1 MHMQR
6 NLLLMLRVAQA
17 VERIAPNAWLLQVS
31 NPVFEGCT
39 FITRET
45 RAKVVGICHGYRG
58 YEKVAT
64 LIGVDP
70 RLVSWQAPGFNHVI
84 YLTDFSLDG
93 ESLYPR
99 LDHWI
104 ETSAEQHWARTDLG
118 YGASDLSRAAVDLY
132 RRVGLLPL
140 GDTTRGF
147 DTWWYN
153 SDLSAKKYWFGH
165 LGGFDSEIGWQVYL
179 DHLEDRLVEIRHAV
193 TDRDKPVTE
202 TIPLVHSR
210 ENHVPV
216 IEALVTGQ
224 ELTTQ
229 VNLPNNGA
237 IEGLPDEIVVEG
249 RGIVGRDQ
257 VQLLQVGRLPRSLM
271 SKVLWPRWTEAERVM
286 GAVQRHDFGMLREIV
301 LADHRTQST
310 EQADKLLTGAFAEEY
325 NAEVVRWYNGSD
337 S

>member
-1 MHMQR
+1 MR
-6 NLLLMLRVAQA
+6 LLTA
-17 VERIAPNAWLLQVS
+17 N
-31 NPVFEGCT
+31 
-39 FITRET
+39 
-45 RAKVVGICHGYRG
+45 
-58 YEKVAT
+58 
-64 LIGVDP
+64 
-70 RLVSWQAPGFNHVI
+70 
-84 YLTDFSLDG
+84 
-93 ESLYPR
+93 
-99 LDHWI
+99 
-104 ETSAEQHWARTDLG
+104 
-118 YGASDLSRAAVDLY
+118 
-132 RRVGLLPL
+132 
-140 GDTTRGF
+140 
-147 DTWWYN
+147 
-153 SDLSAKKYWFGH
+153 
-165 LGGFDSEIGWQVYL
+165 
-179 DHLEDRLVEIRHAV
+179 
-193 TDRDKPVTE
+193 KPVTE